1 MKKIVISIIV
11 LAAIAAAAVLIL
23 VNGNFFDKKTI
34 IDSSSTPEEIVLYYA
49 DAVKNSKNNMDFALD
64 VATTVELKSI
74 NSSAVILNS
83 MLEEIIGY
91 KVGDAESNTEKFTF
105 SNGVSSDNS
114 LLTPFSVIQPESAYI
129 ESVNYNS
136 IRSVTVDNQ
145 TDSALIS
152 FEITDETADLDSVL
166 EAINPII
173 RGEVTESSALMKLTP
188 YHAKFIDVDDVFF
201 FFSDMLGVNN
211 LIGSNKSTAS
221 SQSSGSKAIEILSGD
236 CSIGSS
242 QIIADVNE
250 SNCLNKVTM
259 KIPVEFHAVIKF
271 MNRNIDTVIQIEVL
285 QHYSF
290 KHNS

>member
-11 LAAIAAAAVLIL
+11 LAAIAAATVLIL

-188 YHAKFIDVDDVFF
+188 YHAKFIDVDDVFATVT
-201 FFSDMLGVNN
+201 DMLGVNN

-290 KHNS
+290 EYNS

>member
-1 MKKIVISIIV
+1 
-11 LAAIAAAAVLIL
+11 
-23 VNGNFFDKKTI
+23 
-34 IDSSSTPEEIVLYYA
+34 
-49 DAVKNSKNNMDFALD
+49 
-64 VATTVELKSI
+64 
-74 NSSAVILNS
+74 
-83 MLEEIIGY
+83 
-91 KVGDAESNTEKFTF
+91 
-105 SNGVSSDNS
+105 
-114 LLTPFSVIQPESAYI
+114 
-129 ESVNYNS
+129 
-136 IRSVTVDNQ
+136 
-145 TDSALIS
+145 
-152 FEITDETADLDSVL
+152 
-166 EAINPII
+166 
-173 RGEVTESSALMKLTP
+173 
-188 YHAKFIDVDDVFF
+188 
-201 FFSDMLGVNN
+201 MLGVNN